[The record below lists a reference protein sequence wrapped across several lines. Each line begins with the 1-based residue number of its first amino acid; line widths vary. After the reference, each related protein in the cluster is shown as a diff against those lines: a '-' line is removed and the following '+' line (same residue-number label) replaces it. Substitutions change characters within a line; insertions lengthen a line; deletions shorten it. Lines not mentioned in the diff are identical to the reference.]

1 MCEDMCHIPR
11 GSVMIDEAGICHDNE
26 TFHKKMWLNFVMM
39 VKVAMMMALLMN
51 EDQADSNAGPDKT
64 DNHTTGWG

>member
-11 GSVMIDEAGICHDNE
+11 GSVMIDEAELCHDN
-26 TFHKKMWLNFVMM
+26 V
-39 VKVAMMMALLMN
+39 MMMAMLKN
-51 EDQADSNAGPDKT
+51 EDQADCNRGPDKT